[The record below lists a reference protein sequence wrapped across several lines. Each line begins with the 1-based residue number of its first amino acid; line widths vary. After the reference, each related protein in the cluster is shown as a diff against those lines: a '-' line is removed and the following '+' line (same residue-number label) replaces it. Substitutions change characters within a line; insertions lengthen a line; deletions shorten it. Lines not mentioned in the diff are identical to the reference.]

1 MANYAVE
8 KKGKGKSQGE
18 EEFCCFF
25 CRAVKEGNTELTFK
39 QMTGSER

>member
-1 MANYAVE
+1 MAIYAVE
-8 KKGKGKSQGE
+8 KEGKGKSQDGE
-18 EEFCCFF
+18 ERLLFF